1 MTKEKDSQLSF
12 EEAMQQLEALVD
24 SMEQEPL
31 SLENALEKFQHGVTL
46 TRFCQTALTKA
57 EQEIKILTSQGEK
70 NFDVE

>member
-1 MTKEKDSQLSF
+1 
-12 EEAMQQLEALVD
+12 
-24 SMEQEPL
+24 MEQEPL